1 MNHSDQ
7 WFWRKDLKGL
17 YSVRNGYRELYG
29 EAIQP
34 DSCNFK
40 SWNQLWRLKIPPKIK
55 NFIWRC
61 ARNILPV
68 KTVLLQRRVEIPP
81 DCPLCHKEVESRS
94 HLFLD
99 CEFSKPV
106 WDNTILPLHILEA
119 SFESWL
125 SQVVDLD
132 DENKS
137 RSIIA
142 ILWTVW
148 KNRNEYVWNNKQWN
162 VNAIRISVTN
172 CIKDWQCWC
181 DLQKANTSSIPLQTV
196 QRTQGI
202 DASWVYCE
210 VDASVIENSASF
222 GAVIRTHSG
231 LFLAAISGPLRPVN
245 EARLAEALAIKEA
258 LSWLKSKQWQKIC
271 ILTDCQQVCLSFS
284 DSSQDLSYTF
294 IDHHQSPSSM
304 KKVTVDF
311 FDYGRRPLPSSNL
324 MKVMQY
330 SKKACG
336 STIVSNSQQGPTI
349 VNKV

>member
-1 MNHSDQ
+1 MMM
-7 WFWRKDLKGL
+7 
-17 YSVRNGYRELYG
+17 VIG
-29 EAIQP
+29 EAMKEEEKE
-34 DSCNFK
+34 DE
-40 SWNQLWRLKIPPKIK
+40 RTK
-55 NFIWRC
+55 NDGDERDRVF
-61 ARNILPV
+61 
-68 KTVLLQRRVEIPP
+68 VLLQRRVEIPP

-99 CEFSKPV
+99 Y
-106 WDNTILPLHILEA
+106 
-119 SFESWL
+119 
-125 SQVVDLD
+125 

-231 LFLAAISGPLRPVN
+231 LFLAAISGPLRP
-245 EARLAEALAIKEA
+245 I
-258 LSWLKSKQWQKIC
+258 
-271 ILTDCQQVCLSFS
+271 S
-284 DSSQDLSYTF
+284 DSNKTPVMLNGATPDCRRLLVEDAKM
-294 IDHHQSPSSM
+294 IVVGAVA
-304 KKVTVDF
+304 KR
-311 FDYGRRPLPSSNL
+311 GRWRLKL
-324 MKVMQY
+324 HVL
-330 SKKACG
+330 G
-336 STIVSNSQQGPTI
+336 
-349 VNKV
+349 

>member
-1 MNHSDQ
+1 MFEQ
-7 WFWRKDLKGL
+7 AWIKDPECK
-17 YSVRNGYRELYG
+17 EL
-29 EAIQP
+29 I
-34 DSCNFK
+34 FK
-40 SWNQLWRLKIPPKIK
+40 SWSDSRGLSVPCKLSNCAAELKKWGGDLGKKIS
-55 NFIWRC
+55 
-61 ARNILPV
+61 RNIDRIKAQIAQASTVRDDEHNELISMLDTRLNELLHQHEIFWSQRA
-68 KTVLLQRRVEIPP
+68 KQFWLAKGDLNTQYFHNYASKRHKKNRISKLKNNEVLLQRRVEIPP

-222 GAVIRTHSG
+222 GAVIHTHSG

-271 ILTDCQQVCLSFS
+271 ILTDGSF
-284 DSSQDLSYTF
+284 LA
-294 IDHHQSPSSM
+294 
-304 KKVTVDF
+304 KE
-311 FDYGRRPLPSSNL
+311 
-324 MKVMQY
+324 
-330 SKKACG
+330 
-336 STIVSNSQQGPTI
+336 
-349 VNKV
+349 

>member
-1 MNHSDQ
+1 ME
-7 WFWRKDLKGL
+7 KL
-17 YSVRNGYRELYG
+17 YNLTA
-29 EAIQP
+29 AI
-34 DSCNFK
+34 S
-40 SWNQLWRLKIPPKIK
+40 SHGTI
-55 NFIWRC
+55 
-61 ARNILPV
+61 
-68 KTVLLQRRVEIPP
+68 LLQRRVEIPP

-148 KNRNEYVWNNKQWN
+148 KNMNEYVWNNKQWN

-181 DLQKANTSSIPLQTV
+181 DLQKVNTSSIPLQTV

-231 LFLAAISGPLRPVN
+231 LFLAAISGPLRLLGSMLCLATAHHPADAKDRETTVVQSL
-245 EARLAEALAIKEA
+245 ASTLAHSVVGRRLLAWSPA
-258 LSWLKSKQWQKIC
+258 VSYP
-271 ILTDCQQVCLSFS
+271 FS
-284 DSSQDLSYTF
+284 DLRLHPQVSPLVSLLLLSSE
-294 IDHHQSPSSM
+294 
-304 KKVTVDF
+304 
-311 FDYGRRPLPSSNL
+311 PLL
-324 MKVMQY
+324 MANRQ
-330 SKKACG
+330 
-336 STIVSNSQQGPTI
+336 
-349 VNKV
+349 

>member
-1 MNHSDQ
+1 M
-7 WFWRKDLKGL
+7 
-17 YSVRNGYRELYG
+17 
-29 EAIQP
+29 
-34 DSCNFK
+34 
-40 SWNQLWRLKIPPKIK
+40 
-55 NFIWRC
+55 
-61 ARNILPV
+61 
-68 KTVLLQRRVEIPP
+68 
-81 DCPLCHKEVESRS
+81 
-94 HLFLD
+94 D

-231 LFLAAISGPLRPVN
+231 LFLAAISGPLRPIT
-245 EARLAEALAIKEA
+245 EQE
-258 LSWLKSKQWQKIC
+258 SSSKSKDSC
-271 ILTDCQQVCLSFS
+271 HGCCEREGYQVRTVSIWI
-284 DSSQDLSYTF
+284 SSGNGVLLPLEESEVIGRAT
-294 IDHHQSPSSM
+294 SM
-304 KKVTVDF
+304 RF
-311 FDYGRRPLPSSNL
+311 SSNSMGDIVIL
-324 MKVMQY
+324 IRSKTIMSPLILIY
-330 SKKACG
+330 SFRRDVWRMIEICVGDSEYSSHLSDMEGVVQVDDEIAA
-336 STIVSNSQQGPTI
+336 SFLE
-349 VNKV
+349 